1 MVINTVKVQAA
12 SAETIPNV
20 AVIFMRMVT
29 SVIDCLAFASANAV
43 IFAPC
48 TLYVVMCADAEI

>member
-43 IFAPC
+43 IFAP
-48 TLYVVMCADAEI
+48 